1 VTKVE
6 EAYRKTAYE
15 QKIIMKEC
23 KISVDNKDL
32 RLEATRLHSLEQIK
46 SILAMEV

>member
-1 VTKVE
+1 MTKIE

-32 RLEATRLHSLEQIK
+32 RLEATRLHSLEQVK
-46 SILAMEV
+46 RTLAMKV